1 MHSYISFYISAKF
14 IPDAFTKISFSQSR
28 MAKRKA
34 DDRGVQEVALND
46 TREMA
51 EPSDADDS
59 MVNIKVCSI
68 LEIR

>member
-1 MHSYISFYISAKF
+1 
-14 IPDAFTKISFSQSR
+14 

-59 MVNIKVCSI
+59 MVNIKVSAK
-68 LEIR
+68 IRLKLKWLFSDSVL

>member
-1 MHSYISFYISAKF
+1 
-14 IPDAFTKISFSQSR
+14 

-34 DDRGVQEVALND
+34 DDHGVQEVALND

-59 MVNIKVCSI
+59 MVNIKVRDQNSKTRI
-68 LEIR
+68 IPF